1 MANQRGDTQAKI
13 LAYIEKATLQKGYPP
28 SVREICDATGLKSTS
43 TVHGHLIRL
52 EKKGLLYRDS
62 MKPRAISVPS
72 DHQMYRTEMINV
84 PIVGRVSAGTPI
96 LATENIEDY
105 IALPQSML
113 GEGEHYVL
121 GVRGESM
128 IEAGIMDGD
137 YVVVRKQPTAYN
149 GDIVVAMVEDD
160 ATVKRFYRENG
171 HFRLQPENP
180 TNGADH
186 RPGGNDP
193 WQGRF
198 PIPYFLTFL
207 IRMELNERDVVGSF
221 PSSSSGRH
229 CRLCDWH

>member
-84 PIVGRVSAGTPI
+84 PIVGRVSAGSPI

-128 IEAGIMDGD
+128 IEAVIMDGD

-171 HFRLQPENP
+171 HFRLQPENS
-180 TNGADH
+180 TME
-186 RPGGNDP
+186 
-193 WQGRF
+193 
-198 PIPYFLTFL
+198 PIIVPEVTILGK
-207 IRMELNERDVVGSF
+207 VVSLYRIF
-221 PSSSSGRH
+221 
-229 CRLCDWH
+229 

>member
-1 MANQRGDTQAKI
+1 
-13 LAYIEKATLQKGYPP
+13 
-28 SVREICDATGLKSTS
+28 
-43 TVHGHLIRL
+43 
-52 EKKGLLYRDS
+52 
-62 MKPRAISVPS
+62 
-72 DHQMYRTEMINV
+72 MYRTEMINV
-84 PIVGRVSAGTPI
+84 PIVGRVSAGSPI

-171 HFRLQPENP
+171 HFRLQPENS
-180 TNGADH
+180 TME
-186 RPGGNDP
+186 
-193 WQGRF
+193 
-198 PIPYFLTFL
+198 PIIVPEVTILGK
-207 IRMELNERDVVGSF
+207 VVSLYRIF
-221 PSSSSGRH
+221 
-229 CRLCDWH
+229 

>member
-28 SVREICDATGLKSTS
+28 SVREICDATGRKSTS

-84 PIVGRVSAGTPI
+84 PIVGRVSAGSPI

-171 HFRLQPENP
+171 HFRLQPENS
-180 TNGADH
+180 TME
-186 RPGGNDP
+186 
-193 WQGRF
+193 
-198 PIPYFLTFL
+198 PIIVPEVTILGK
-207 IRMELNERDVVGSF
+207 VVSLYRIF
-221 PSSSSGRH
+221 
-229 CRLCDWH
+229 

>member
-1 MANQRGDTQAKI
+1 MRVVIGQGSCGI
-13 LAYIEKATLQKGYPP
+13 
-28 SVREICDATGLKSTS
+28 ATGAKKTAAEFEKQIAEKNISNVTLGVTGCVG
-43 TVHGHLIRL
+43 TCYL
-52 EKKGLLYRDS
+52 E
-62 MKPRAISVPS
+62 
-72 DHQMYRTEMINV
+72 
-84 PIVGRVSAGTPI
+84 PIVDVYDDDGKMTRYVKVQPDKVEKIIEEHLMQHQVAEDQAITEEDKEFVGKQQRVVLRNCGVINP
-96 LATENIEDY
+96 ENIEDY

-180 TNGADH
+180 TME
-186 RPGGNDP
+186 
-193 WQGRF
+193 
-198 PIPYFLTFL
+198 PIIVPEVTILGK
-207 IRMELNERDVVGSF
+207 VVSLYRIF
-221 PSSSSGRH
+221 
-229 CRLCDWH
+229 